1 MKKYAILVTILVL
14 GFSCS
19 PDNKADLMVVEGR
32 VEGLKKGTLY
42 LQLVVDSTLQSVDS
56 MQVRGDGAFSMQAT
70 VSEPDLY
77 YLYLDNADNNRLDDR
92 ISFFGE
98 AGSYRIQT
106 SWNAFEKDAAI
117 TGPSSQEAYQTF
129 RETVSRFRLEEL
141 AMVQAMRSL
150 EMPGDSS
157 RIDSLETALDR
168 NLKRRYRYALNFVF
182 GHKDSYLAPFIAT
195 TEAADANPKYLDS
208 LYRVLPPHIAE
219 SKYGK
224 ILKGLLD

>member
-1 MKKYAILVTILVL
+1 MKKYAILAAILVL
-14 GFSCS
+14 GVSCS

-42 LQLVVDSTLQSVDS
+42 LQHVADSTLQTVDS
-56 MQVRGDGAFSMQAT
+56 MLVRGDGAFSMQAT
-70 VSEPDLY
+70 VSEPDVY

-92 ISFFGE
+92 IAFFGE
-98 AGSYRIQT
+98 PGSYRIQT

-117 TGPSSQEAYQTF
+117 TGPPSQEAYQTF
-129 RETVSRFRLEEL
+129 RETMSRFRLEEL
-141 AMVQAMRSL
+141 SMLQAMGSL

-157 RIDSLETALDR
+157 RIDSLENALDR

-182 GHKDSYLAPFIAT
+182 SQKDSYLAPFIAS
-195 TEAADANPKYLDS
+195 TEVADANPKYLDS
-208 LYRVLPPHIAE
+208 LYRVLPTHIAE